1 MTALYIISAI
11 LAAFLLH
18 CAAVIAAASAVAERN
33 TASVPCDV
41 LIILGSRVD
50 GDTPRADLRAR
61 IDAAAEYLK
70 KYPSCIAIGT
80 GGNFRAEQTV
90 SEAQAIKNGLVAD
103 GIEPSR
109 VLLEDKARTTY
120 ENFLNCKKIIEKD
133 APEKRLCRHT
143 FEYLSPVSCG
153 TYSAGLGS
161 RKIQP
166 HPRAVAD
173 SLARISARER
183 GCLRGLGQ
191 KNQTGFFKEMISH
204 HAGEHQRL
212 LNAFIYVFE
221 VARRQGILAL
231 SQLKRER
238 RYPKRLRRPVLKARV
253 RGKPRVFY
261 ESITA

>member
-18 CAAVIAAASAVAERN
+18 CAAVIAASVAAKRN

-70 KYPSCIAIGT
+70 KYPSCMAIGT
-80 GGNFRAEQTV
+80 GGNFRTEQTV

-120 ENFLNCKKIIEKD
+120 ENFLNCKKIIEEN
-133 APEKRLCRHT
+133 APENASVGI
-143 FEYLSPVSCG
+143 LSN
-153 TYSAGLGS
+153 TYHLFRAGLIA
-161 RKIQP
+161 R
-166 HPRAVAD
+166 D
-173 SLARISARER
+173 SGLEKFSLIPAPSPTPVRGYLRESVV
-183 GCLRGLGQ
+183 
-191 KNQTGFFKEMISH
+191 I
-204 HAGEHQRL
+204 
-212 LNAFIYVFE
+212 FE
-221 VARRQGILAL
+221 VWGKKI
-231 SQLKRER
+231 KRAFS
-238 RYPKRLRRPVLKARV
+238 KK
-253 RGKPRVFY
+253 
-261 ESITA
+261 

>member
-18 CAAVIAAASAVAERN
+18 CAAVIAAASVTAERN

-70 KYPSCIAIGT
+70 KYPSCMAIGT

-90 SEAQAIKNGLVAD
+90 SEAQSIKNGLVAD

-120 ENFLNCKKIIEKD
+120 ENFLNCKKIIEEN
-133 APEKRLCRHT
+133 APENASVGI
-143 FEYLSPVSCG
+143 LSN
-153 TYSAGLGS
+153 TYHLFRAGLIA
-161 RKIQP
+161 R
-166 HPRAVAD
+166 D
-173 SLARISARER
+173 SGLEKFSLIPAPSPTPVRGYLRESVV
-183 GCLRGLGQ
+183 
-191 KNQTGFFKEMISH
+191 I
-204 HAGEHQRL
+204 
-212 LNAFIYVFE
+212 FE
-221 VARRQGILAL
+221 VWGKKI
-231 SQLKRER
+231 KRAFS
-238 RYPKRLRRPVLKARV
+238 KK
-253 RGKPRVFY
+253 
-261 ESITA
+261 

>member
-1 MTALYIISAI
+1 MTALYIISVI

-18 CAAVIAAASAVAERN
+18 CAAVIAAALVAAKRN

-90 SEAQAIKNGLVAD
+90 SEAQAIKNGLVAN

-120 ENFLNCKKIIEKD
+120 ENFLNCKKIIEEN
-133 APEKRLCRHT
+133 ASVGI
-143 FEYLSPVSCG
+143 LSN
-153 TYSAGLGS
+153 TYHLFRAGLIA
-161 RKIQP
+161 R
-166 HPRAVAD
+166 D
-173 SLARISARER
+173 SGLENFSLIPAPSPTPVRGYLRESVV
-183 GCLRGLGQ
+183 
-191 KNQTGFFKEMISH
+191 I
-204 HAGEHQRL
+204 
-212 LNAFIYVFE
+212 FE
-221 VARRQGILAL
+221 VWGKKI
-231 SQLKRER
+231 KRAFS
-238 RYPKRLRRPVLKARV
+238 KK
-253 RGKPRVFY
+253 
-261 ESITA
+261 

>member
-18 CAAVIAAASAVAERN
+18 CAAVIAAAAVAERN

-70 KYPSCIAIGT
+70 KHPSCMAIGT

-90 SEAQAIKNGLVAD
+90 SEAQAIKNGLVAN

-120 ENFLNCKKIIEKD
+120 ENFLNCKKIIEEN
-133 APEKRLCRHT
+133 APENASVGI
-143 FEYLSPVSCG
+143 LSN
-153 TYSAGLGS
+153 TYHLFRAGLIA
-161 RKIQP
+161 R
-166 HPRAVAD
+166 D
-173 SLARISARER
+173 SGHENFSLIPAPSPTP
-183 GCLRGLGQ
+183 LRGYLR
-191 KNQTGFFKEMISH
+191 ESVVI
-204 HAGEHQRL
+204 
-212 LNAFIYVFE
+212 FE
-221 VARRQGILAL
+221 VWGKKI
-231 SQLKRER
+231 KRAFSKE
-238 RYPKRLRRPVLKARV
+238 
-253 RGKPRVFY
+253 
-261 ESITA
+261 

>member
-18 CAAVIAAASAVAERN
+18 CAAVIAAASVAAKRN

-50 GDTPRADLRAR
+50 GDTPREDLRAR

-109 VLLEDKARTTY
+109 VLLEDKARTTD
-120 ENFLNCKKIIEKD
+120 EN
-133 APEKRLCRHT
+133 
-143 FEYLSPVSCG
+143 
-153 TYSAGLGS
+153 
-161 RKIQP
+161 
-166 HPRAVAD
+166 
-173 SLARISARER
+173 
-183 GCLRGLGQ
+183 
-191 KNQTGFFKEMISH
+191 
-204 HAGEHQRL
+204 L
-212 LNAFIYVFE
+212 LIC
-221 VARRQGILAL
+221 
-231 SQLKRER
+231 
-238 RYPKRLRRPVLKARV
+238 
-253 RGKPRVFY
+253 
-261 ESITA
+261 

>member
-18 CAAVIAAASAVAERN
+18 CAAVIAAAVAAKRN

-120 ENFLNCKKIIEKD
+120 ENFLNCEKIIEKD
-133 APEKRLCRHT
+133 APENASVGI
-143 FEYLSPVSCG
+143 LSN
-153 TYSAGLGS
+153 TYHLFRAGLIA
-161 RKIQP
+161 R
-166 HPRAVAD
+166 D
-173 SLARISARER
+173 SGLENFSLIPAPSPTPVRGYLRESVV
-183 GCLRGLGQ
+183 
-191 KNQTGFFKEMISH
+191 I
-204 HAGEHQRL
+204 
-212 LNAFIYVFE
+212 FE
-221 VARRQGILAL
+221 VWDKKI
-231 SQLKRER
+231 KRAFS
-238 RYPKRLRRPVLKARV
+238 KK
-253 RGKPRVFY
+253 
-261 ESITA
+261 

>member
-1 MTALYIISAI
+1 MTALYIIFAI

-18 CAAVIAAASAVAERN
+18 CAAVIAAALVTAERN

-70 KYPSCIAIGT
+70 KYPSCMAIGT

-120 ENFLNCKKIIEKD
+120 ENFLNCKKIIEEN
-133 APEKRLCRHT
+133 APENASVGI
-143 FEYLSPVSCG
+143 LSN
-153 TYSAGLGS
+153 TYHLFRAGLIA
-161 RKIQP
+161 R
-166 HPRAVAD
+166 D
-173 SLARISARER
+173 SGLEKFSLIPAPSPTPVRGYLRESVV
-183 GCLRGLGQ
+183 
-191 KNQTGFFKEMISH
+191 I
-204 HAGEHQRL
+204 
-212 LNAFIYVFE
+212 FE
-221 VARRQGILAL
+221 VWGKKI
-231 SQLKRER
+231 KRAFS
-238 RYPKRLRRPVLKARV
+238 KK
-253 RGKPRVFY
+253 
-261 ESITA
+261 

>member
-18 CAAVIAAASAVAERN
+18 CAAVIAAAAVAERN

-70 KYPSCIAIGT
+70 KHPSCMAIGT

-90 SEAQAIKNGLVAD
+90 SEAQAIKNGLVAN

-120 ENFLNCKKIIEKD
+120 ENFLNCKKIIEEN
-133 APEKRLCRHT
+133 APENASVGI
-143 FEYLSPVSCG
+143 LSN
-153 TYSAGLGS
+153 TYHLFRAGLIA
-161 RKIQP
+161 R
-166 HPRAVAD
+166 D
-173 SLARISARER
+173 SGLENFSLIPAPSPTP
-183 GCLRGLGQ
+183 LRGYLR
-191 KNQTGFFKEMISH
+191 ESVVI
-204 HAGEHQRL
+204 
-212 LNAFIYVFE
+212 FE
-221 VARRQGILAL
+221 VWGKKI
-231 SQLKRER
+231 KRAFSKE
-238 RYPKRLRRPVLKARV
+238 
-253 RGKPRVFY
+253 
-261 ESITA
+261 

>member
-1 MTALYIISAI
+1 M
-11 LAAFLLH
+11 LH
-18 CAAVIAAASAVAERN
+18 CAAVIAAASVAAKRN

-120 ENFLNCKKIIEKD
+120 ENFLNCKKIIEEN
-133 APEKRLCRHT
+133 APENASVGI
-143 FEYLSPVSCG
+143 LSN
-153 TYSAGLGS
+153 TYHLFRAGLIARDSGLEKFS
-161 RKIQP
+161 LIPAPSPTPVRGYL
-166 HPRAVAD
+166 RAGRTENAD
-173 SLARISARER
+173 AKGYPESIVSPDIHRYPVWER
-183 GCLRGLGQ
+183 D
-191 KNQTGFFKEMISH
+191 S
-204 HAGEHQRL
+204 
-212 LNAFIYVFE
+212 
-221 VARRQGILAL
+221 
-231 SQLKRER
+231 R
-238 RYPKRLRRPVLKARV
+238 RYIIRHRV
-253 RGKPRVFY
+253 
-261 ESITA
+261 SQS